1 MLQSYLAT
9 KTQIFTAIC
18 LIAFACSLFW
28 PVDLSKY
35 TQESPTLYDRNG
47 ELIHIERNSHDC
59 WGLKPQVIDQQ
70 FKALLLNFEDQ
81 WFYIHPGVNPFAM
94 VRALGQAITHQK
106 ILSGGS
112 TITMQVARLLNPGPR
127 TFWKKLGE
135 IHTSLRLTTQYSK
148 DDVLKM
154 YLTLAP
160 YGGNIHGIRAASLY
174 YFGREPHL
182 LPLSYKAMLV
192 AIPQSPSH
200 LRPDRF
206 IDKANTAKNKV
217 LRRMALVQASS
228 SRAPQER
235 GDPVNNIYSPRLPRS
250 LRDLAMTQEA
260 IQEALTETCQIHI
273 TPFIKLAPHAFK
285 LKKPVLLDKF
295 TQQSITTVIN
305 AYVEKLPLP
314 MNAAC
319 MVYNFKTDQIVAY
332 IGSING
338 AHRMDGNDMCRAVR
352 SPGSLLKPFIY
363 GLAMERGYINPQT
376 LIVDKPINL
385 KGYSPENFD
394 MGFSGDIS
402 IEEAL
407 QQSLNTPVIQ
417 VLNQVGPGYFFDWL
431 KQKHVSVHFKP
442 NATKRPG
449 LAIGLG
455 GIGMSLSELVQLFG
469 NLAKGV
475 LMSQPT
481 QGWLTQTMAQT
492 PMPDQRLKN
501 PGIAYK
507 TGTSYGF
514 RDAWSIGYDNQYVV
528 GIWVGR
534 ADGTPCPGYHGR
546 QVAAPLMI
554 QVFNVLGVIPLVFE
568 NNPPTQQHQPLRF
581 RSQEALDFSITMPK
595 KSTTLCVPEGDVVY
609 LQSNSNGTVLWYVN
623 GTYVGE
629 AKAAYAWTPQTSGF
643 YQITA
648 MDDKNAVDTCQI
660 EIRREP

>member
-1 MLQSYLAT
+1 M
-9 KTQIFTAIC
+9 
-18 LIAFACSLFW
+18 
-28 PVDLSKY
+28 
-35 TQESPTLYDRNG
+35 
-47 ELIHIERNSHDC
+47 
-59 WGLKPQVIDQQ
+59 LKPQTIDPQ
-70 FKALLLNFEDQ
+70 FKTLLLNFEDQ
-81 WFYIHPGVNPFAM
+81 WFYFHPGVNPFAM
-94 VRALGQAITHQK
+94 VRALGQAIIHKK

-127 TFWKKLGE
+127 TLWKKLGE
-135 IHTSLRLTTQYSK
+135 IHTALRLTTQYSK
-148 DDVLKM
+148 DEVLKM

-160 YGGNIHGIRAASLY
+160 YGGNIHGIRAASLH
-174 YFGREPHL
+174 YFGREPHF

-206 IDKANTAKNKV
+206 IGKANIAKNKV
-217 LRRMALVQASS
+217 LQRMVIAQSSS
-228 SRAPQER
+228 SRAQQER
-235 GDPVNNIYSPRLPRS
+235 GDPVNSIYGLSRPLPG
-250 LRDLAMTQEA
+250 LTMTKEV
-260 IQEALTETCQIHI
+260 IQEALTEICQINI

-285 LKKPVLLDKF
+285 LKKPLYLDKVI
-295 TQQSITTVIN
+295 QQSITTVLKT
-305 AYVEKLPLP
+305 YVEKLPPP

-319 MVYNFKTDQIVAY
+319 VIYNFKMNQILVY
-332 IGSING
+332 IGSVDG
-338 AHRMDGNDMCRAVR
+338 ACRMDGNDMCRAIR

-376 LIVDKPINL
+376 LIADKPISL

-431 KQKHVSVHFKP
+431 KQKQVSAHFNP
-442 NATKRPG
+442 ANPKRPG

-455 GIGMSLSELVQLFG
+455 GIGMSLAELVQLFG
-469 NLAKGV
+469 NLANGI

-481 QGWLTQTMAQT
+481 QRWLTQTMAQT
-492 PMPDQRLKN
+492 PMPDQHMKN

-514 RDAWSIGYDNQYVV
+514 RDAWSIGYDNQHAV

-554 QVFNVLGVIPLVFE
+554 QVFNVLGVTPIVFE
-568 NNPPTQQHQPLRF
+568 DNNSTQQPHSLRF
-581 RSQEALDFSITMPK
+581 RPQEKPEFNITMPK
-595 KSTTLCVPEGDVVY
+595 TSTTLCIPEGEAVY
-609 LQSNSNGTVLWYVN
+609 LQSNSNDIVLWYVN
-623 GTYVGE
+623 GNYIGE
-629 AKAAYAWTPQTSGF
+629 SKTAYAWIPQASGF

-648 MDDKNAVDTCQI
+648 MNDKNVIDTCQV
-660 EIRREP
+660 EVKREP